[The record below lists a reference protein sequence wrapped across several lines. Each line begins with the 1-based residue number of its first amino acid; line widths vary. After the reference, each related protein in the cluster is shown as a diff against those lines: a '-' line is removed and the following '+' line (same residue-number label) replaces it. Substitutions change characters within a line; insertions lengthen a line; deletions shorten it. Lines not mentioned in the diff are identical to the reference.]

1 MEWYGIEK
9 VEIMCTTTASSKVV
23 SPYKTVPSAIKQNGS
38 LCSGGQF
45 SISIFQIIFFLYLN
59 FNSLK

>member
-45 SISIFQIIFFLYLN
+45 SISIFQMVFFFIFKF
-59 FNSLK
+59 